1 MPRLPPTLAEASVS
15 LLLKTDKDP
24 LMCSAT
30 GQFPST
36 VDLKILRKRQHTNTG
51 PIKLNSYGKI
61 IRSDGSNILE
71 LIISEEEKVCFF
83 CYCSAYNA
91 HYANL
96 RRLRF
101 TSWKRCKLPAH
112 ICFCPRHGLEKGL
125 GKHERIE
132 VVMLVP
138 AKLLPIKEVNEK
150 AILKG

>member
-83 CYCSAYNA
+83 VIAL
-91 HYANL
+91 H
-96 RRLRF
+96 
-101 TSWKRCKLPAH
+101 TMH
-112 ICFCPRHGLEKGL
+112 T
-125 GKHERIE
+125 
-132 VVMLVP
+132 ML
-138 AKLLPIKEVNEK
+138 I
-150 AILKG
+150 